1 MPYPMSKPATP
12 DQKKPLCARCR
23 KQTVAAEYRPFCSKR
38 CADADLG
45 HWLTGSYVIAGRPS
59 EDAEDAAS
67 AAPTEDDTESH

>member
-1 MPYPMSKPATP
+1 MSKPARP

-45 HWLTGSYVIAGRPS
+45 QWLNGGYVIAGRPA
-59 EDAEDAAS
+59 EDAEDTSGRPPA
-67 AAPTEDDTESH
+67 EDDAESH